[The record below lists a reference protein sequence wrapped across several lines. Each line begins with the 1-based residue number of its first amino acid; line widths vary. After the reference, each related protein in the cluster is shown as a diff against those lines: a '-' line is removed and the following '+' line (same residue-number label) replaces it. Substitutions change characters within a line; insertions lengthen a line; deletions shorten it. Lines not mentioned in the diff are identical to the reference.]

1 MEAPPPEDYMPA
13 PPDGEGDM
21 EPESPE
27 WTHEDR

>member
-27 WTHEDR
+27 WTPEDR